1 VTRREAK
8 NTDRAEFGRGD
19 VAGMPRPERK
29 KSLAFTLIEL
39 LVVIAIIAILAGML
53 LPALAKAKEKARQ
66 IHCISNLKQLQLAH
80 LTYTCDNNE
89 RLVLNGGGT
98 ALDTNSWVT
107 GFLDWGTGTPPGAN
121 TNTDYLVNC
130 ALGSYTAKT
139 VGVYK
144 CPSDVVRSDIG
155 PRTRSMSMN
164 AFVGDYNGTM
174 LSKSAVYNNYYVY
187 LKGTSFN
194 NPGASQTW
202 VFMDEHPDSINDGTF
217 VLRMPLD
224 TQNWDDVPASYHN
237 GACGLSFADGHAE
250 IHKWKDSITIAPV
263 RKLRPAYPTGKL
275 SPSDHAWLEERTT
288 ALK

>member
-1 VTRREAK
+1 
-8 NTDRAEFGRGD
+8 
-19 VAGMPRPERK
+19 
-29 KSLAFTLIEL
+29 
-39 LVVIAIIAILAGML
+39 
-53 LPALAKAKEKARQ
+53 
-66 IHCISNLKQLQLAH
+66 
-80 LTYTCDNNE
+80 
-89 RLVLNGGGT
+89 
-98 ALDTNSWVT
+98 
-107 GFLDWGTGTPPGAN
+107 
-121 TNTDYLVNC
+121 
-130 ALGSYTAKT
+130 
-139 VGVYK
+139 
-144 CPSDVVRSDIG
+144 
-155 PRTRSMSMN
+155 MSMN

-275 SPSDHAWLEERTT
+275 SPSDHAWLAERTT